1 MIYKFDKETLNY
13 KRVTGKIALIIF
25 GVGLLVSGLMA
36 MLTINRINDVKYIS
50 EETKSIILKERDE
63 FTKEKLKE
71 YIIELNIKYP
81 HIVMAQA
88 QIESGNFKSKIFK
101 ENHNL
106 FGMKVATKRP
116 TTNKGQEN
124 NHAYYNNWKESVI
137 DYAFYSAQYLS
148 DIKTEK
154 EYLEYLRQSYAQ
166 DTGYVN
172 KIISII
178 RKKTTD

>member
-1 MIYKFDKETLNY
+1 MIYKFDRNTLNY
-13 KRVTGKIALIIF
+13 KRITGKVVIAILAM
-25 GVGLLVSGLMA
+25 GLLVSGAMA
-36 MLTINRINDVKYIS
+36 MLTVKKINDVKYIS

-63 FTKEKLKE
+63 FTKEKLKA

-81 HIVMAQA
+81 HIVLAQA
-88 QIESGNFKSKIFK
+88 QIESGNYKSQIFK

-124 NHAYYNNWKESVI
+124 NHAYYDNWKESVV

-154 EYLEYLRQSYAQ
+154 EYLEYLRQNYAQ
-166 DTGYVN
+166 DTGYVD
-172 KIISII
+172 KILSII
-178 RKKTTD
+178 NHE